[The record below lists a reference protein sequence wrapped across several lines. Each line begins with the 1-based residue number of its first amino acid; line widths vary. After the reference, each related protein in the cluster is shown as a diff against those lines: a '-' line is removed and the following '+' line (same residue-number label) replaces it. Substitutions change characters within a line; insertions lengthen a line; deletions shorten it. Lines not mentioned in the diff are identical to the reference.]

1 MGVGTGSPVHA
12 DPRRAEREEVGYR
25 TSAVALDGGHHT
37 LLVVNISPQGLMARC
52 EDPLAA
58 GNRIRVRLPE
68 VGAIEAR
75 VRWSLGGRL
84 GCEFPEPIDL
94 ASYYD
99 LLATLVRGK

>member
-1 MGVGTGSPVHA
+1 MSLGTESLARA

-25 TSAVALDGGHHT
+25 TSAIALDGGHHT
-37 LLVVNISPQGLMARC
+37 LLVVNISPHGLMARC
-52 EDPLAA
+52 EEPLAA

-68 VGAIEAR
+68 VGAIEAQ

-94 ASYYD
+94 APYYD
-99 LLATLVRGK
+99 LLAALVRGE